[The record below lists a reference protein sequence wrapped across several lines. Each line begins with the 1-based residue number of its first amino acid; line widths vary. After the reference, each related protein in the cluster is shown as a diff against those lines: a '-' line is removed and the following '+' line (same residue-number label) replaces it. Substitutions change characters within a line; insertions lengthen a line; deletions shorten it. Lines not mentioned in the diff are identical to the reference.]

1 MFQCSR
7 CFKSSKSQN
16 HLLCTKR
23 MAYYFLMTSGT
34 CAVVDGLIGLDFLV
48 RIVVNYWSVLVRV
61 LSGVLRAL
69 EVRRHCN
76 VHGCM

>member
-1 MFQCSR
+1 
-7 CFKSSKSQN
+7 
-16 HLLCTKR
+16 
-23 MAYYFLMTSGT
+23 MTSGT